1 MEGRSIEE
9 TGLLLSDFPPQ
20 IESVKY
26 RDMHQEL
33 KDLVKHVQDIK
44 YVCFF
49 SIRDYPPAWYYR
61 LYLSDVEQLLK
72 FVEAEMRC
80 LSPKLDSVINLK
92 LQIGSVKEALLC
104 LRSLADHFPE
114 TYNKGACAY
123 SLTTVTAMAYKAEK
137 SCFNERAVR
146 LKLLMS
152 GFRIAKICGGLPLF
166 IVLVAGVLKEKEIK
180 AELWKEIEESLGLL
194 KGKDIHVSKLTQLW
208 IAEGFV
214 HTNKVKGL
222 EDVAKGLLEDLISRN
237 LEMGVVK
244 RPKGKLKTCRVHDL
258 LHKFCLEKFEQ
269 ENFLLQ
275 INGYR
280 GEAEEYSREVLQ
292 NMCKPHLMD
301 DTFPEKSKEYRL
313 FVHSSEDQIDLWR
326 LSRQMFASCYSM

>member
-1 MEGRSIEE
+1 MMRVGHC
-9 TGLLLSDFPPQ
+9 
-20 IESVKY
+20 Y
-26 RDMHQEL
+26 R
-33 KDLVKHVQDIK
+33 
-44 YVCFF
+44 
-49 SIRDYPPAWYYR
+49 
-61 LYLSDVEQLLK
+61 
-72 FVEAEMRC
+72 
-80 LSPKLDSVINLK
+80 
-92 LQIGSVKEALLC
+92 
-104 LRSLADHFPE
+104 
-114 TYNKGACAY
+114 
-123 SLTTVTAMAYKAEK
+123 K

-180 AELWKEIEESLGLL
+180 AELWKEIEESLGLLNIGSLEESMSIIGFSYRNLPHQLKSCFLYFGGLL

-313 FVHSSEDQIDLWR
+313 FVHSSEDQIDLWQP
-326 LSRQMFASCYSM
+326 SRSNVRSLLFNVIDSDNLLLPRDISFIFNSFILVKVLDLESFNIGGTFPSEIQFIIHLKYFASRTGGNSIPSSIAKL